1 MNITALHRT
10 ATALPLIAMLALAGC
25 GGGGGGGSTAV
36 GVGPDVP
43 ATPVDMGIREIDVS
57 QFLNTAIDQG
67 TAPGMIAAI
76 IDENGVSA
84 IGASGVRRQGS
95 PEMVTI
101 NDLVR
106 IGSETKAMTSTMLAT
121 LVQDGTFAN
130 GWNTTIVDVFPELAG
145 AIHQD
150 YHAVTLSQLVRMQ
163 SGIALNPVDWQ
174 AHSNNPDITER
185 RYNILRDNLSD
196 PPAGPAGDHLYS
208 NLSYLV
214 ASAMAEQLTG
224 KSWET
229 LIEERLFAPLGIVS
243 FGYGPPAAPGDVN
256 QPSGHTPDGSGGW
269 TPSLGDDDASG
280 APAGSNLHM
289 TIEDWAKF
297 ISLWFPDKE
306 PAILNRGLLNE
317 LSTPESG
324 SYAAGWRVRSWN
336 NGTVMFHTGTAGG
349 WKVSLWIVPDRG
361 VAYVAVANASS
372 PEVDEL
378 LDSIIS
384 DLVVT
389 ELQSHEASAGA
400 QDHVIQV
407 AQQGSRAVSA
417 IRDSGSNVIGLQVGD
432 TTVSLDFHRLEG
444 VSGGSP
450 RPAVGSVL
458 QNDDIRVRHVHS
470 HWDMVTD
477 VVSTYE
483 YLSFGAWATVAP
495 ETGGDAR
502 FDYRYESIGD
512 GYLAALDSTR
522 TPAANMAISGAAT
535 YSGQY
540 TGFAQGHGA
549 DGDIVSSTGDA
560 DITADFANASL
571 SVEMLSA
578 RGTAFSLSG
587 SILGNTFSG
596 TTLEHFDTNS
606 LIQVTGATATMEG
619 GFYGAGASEAGGVFE
634 VIGGRP
640 QDPGR
645 FVGAFG
651 GKKAD

>member
-1 MNITALHRT
+1 MNITALHKT
-10 ATALPLIAMLALAGC
+10 TTALPLIAMLALAGC
-25 GGGGGGGSTAV
+25 GGGGGTNMGMDPGG
-36 GVGPDVP
+36 P
-43 ATPVDMGIREIDVS
+43 ATPVDMDVPEIDVS
-57 QFLNTAIDQG
+57 QFLNAAIDLG
-67 TAPGMIAAI
+67 AAPGMVAAI
-76 IDENGVSA
+76 IDENGVRA

-95 PEMVTI
+95 PELVTI

-130 GWNTTIVDVFPELAG
+130 GWNTTIVDVFPELAD

-163 SGIALNPVDWQ
+163 SGIARNPVDWQ

-214 ASAMAEQLTG
+214 AGAMAEQLTG

-229 LIEERLFAPLGIVS
+229 LIEERLFAPLGIAS
-243 FGYGPPAAPGDVN
+243 FGYGPPAAPGGVN
-256 QPSGHTPDGSGGW
+256 QPSGHTPDESGGL
-269 TPSLGDDDASG
+269 TPSPGDNDASG
-280 APAGSNLHM
+280 APAGANLHM
-289 TIEDWAKF
+289 TVEDWAKF

-306 PAILNRGLLNE
+306 PVILNRGILNA

-324 SYAAGWRVRSWN
+324 GYAAGWNVRSWD
-336 NGTVMFHTGTAGG
+336 NGTIIFHSGTAGG
-349 WKVSLWIVPDRG
+349 WKARLWIVPDRG

-372 PEVDEL
+372 QEVDEL
-378 LDSIIS
+378 LDSIIN

-389 ELQSHEASAGA
+389 EIQSHEASTGA

-407 AQQGSRAVSA
+407 AQQGSHTVSA

-432 TTVSLDFHRLEG
+432 TTVSLDFHRLG
-444 VSGGSP
+444 NVIGTSQ
-450 RPAVGSVL
+450 RPTVGSIL
-458 QNDDIRVRHVHS
+458 QNEPVRIRHIRS

-483 YLSFGAWATVAP
+483 HLSFGAWATVAP
-495 ETGGDAR
+495 ETGGNADFGYR
-502 FDYRYESIGD
+502 FEGIGD
-512 GYLAALDSTR
+512 GYLAALDSAR
-522 TPAANMAISGAAT
+522 TPVAGMSIAGTAT

-540 TGFAQGHGA
+540 TSFVQGHGV

-560 DITADFANASL
+560 DITADFVNASL
-571 SVEMLSA
+571 LVEMLSV

-587 SILGNTFSG
+587 SILGNRFSG
-596 TTLEHFDTNS
+596 TTLEHMDANS
-606 LIQVTGATATMEG
+606 FIQVTGATARMEG

-634 VIGGRP
+634 VIGGRS

-651 GKKAD
+651 GKKTD